1 MKESLQEATQRALL
15 EGYKNLDFKATSQKR
30 NNRAGGKTEIT
41 DDEIERA
48 IKKRLDISGGVFTDD
63 SVYDVAEDLTGESDI
78 DKLPKGLVDRI
89 RNILYT
95 KFDEKLEEDKKV
107 ERKIRGKCEDY
118 IITFYNADSNEL
130 DEESI
135 LKEVVNEINSFISSL
150 LLMELSEHVNIDVN
164 IEYKH
169 RAKDYT
175 NRIEGAYYD
184 LIVRIYI
191 PNDSIDDLELAN
203 KIEEIVTQILIK
215 QGVDTDDIAEV
226 NVEYVHSIVFEE
238 SKKVEDKDATTDL
251 EKAFTTEVKY
261 WLEEL
266 VNEKSN
272 DEIGKKATAVLED
285 EAKVK
290 EIVDELVNGSDDIWE
305 DIHRRIEELAGLHY
319 KESSRVNESKKVT
332 EEVKNEYYYE
342 IHFDYTSESG
352 KDGDGYSKFFKS
364 NKDVE
369 DDTEYIT
376 NLAIEENKLDEDDL
390 ADLDFIDYAQ
400 KIDKGEYERATRT
413 KVESKKV
420 TEGLMDSVADY
431 IILRDYNDYK
441 SNDPWQEL
449 FVFDHKLSD
458 DEKSKI
464 QKAIDEAKQVE
475 DYDNEIV
482 EQKIDEVVPYV
493 SNEILSFDDS
503 KIFYF

>member
-1 MKESLQEATQRALL
+1 
-15 EGYKNLDFKATSQKR
+15 
-30 NNRAGGKTEIT
+30 
-41 DDEIERA
+41 
-48 IKKRLDISGGVFTDD
+48 
-63 SVYDVAEDLTGESDI
+63 
-78 DKLPKGLVDRI
+78 
-89 RNILYT
+89 
-95 KFDEKLEEDKKV
+95 
-107 ERKIRGKCEDY
+107 
-118 IITFYNADSNEL
+118 
-130 DEESI
+130 
-135 LKEVVNEINSFISSL
+135 
-150 LLMELSEHVNIDVN
+150 MELSEHVNIDVN

-238 SKKVEDKDATTDL
+238 SKKVEGKKLKAVIKESKDITTSPDYL
-251 EKAFTTEVKY
+251 EKAFEVEVEY
-261 WLEEL
+261 WLKAL
-266 VNEKSN
+266 VDENSN
-272 DEIGKKATAVLED
+272 DEIGKKAQEVLD
-285 EAKVK
+285 DKNK
-290 EIVDELVNGSDDIWE
+290 MREIVNELVDGSDDLWE

-319 KESSRVNESKKVT
+319 KESSRVN
-332 EEVKNEYYYE
+332 
-342 IHFDYTSESG
+342 
-352 KDGDGYSKFFKS
+352 
-364 NKDVE
+364 
-369 DDTEYIT
+369 
-376 NLAIEENKLDEDDL
+376 
-390 ADLDFIDYAQ
+390 
-400 KIDKGEYERATRT
+400 
-413 KVESKKV
+413 ESKKV

>member
-238 SKKVEDKDATTDL
+238 SKKVEGKKLKAVIKESKDITTSPDYL
-251 EKAFTTEVKY
+251 EKAFEVEVEY
-261 WLEEL
+261 WLKAL
-266 VNEKSN
+266 VDENSN
-272 DEIGKKATAVLED
+272 DEIGKKAQEVLD
-285 EAKVK
+285 DKNK
-290 EIVDELVNGSDDIWE
+290 MREIVNELVDGSDDLWE

-319 KESSRVNESKKVT
+319 KESSRVN
-332 EEVKNEYYYE
+332 
-342 IHFDYTSESG
+342 
-352 KDGDGYSKFFKS
+352 
-364 NKDVE
+364 
-369 DDTEYIT
+369 
-376 NLAIEENKLDEDDL
+376 
-390 ADLDFIDYAQ
+390 
-400 KIDKGEYERATRT
+400 
-413 KVESKKV
+413 ESKKV